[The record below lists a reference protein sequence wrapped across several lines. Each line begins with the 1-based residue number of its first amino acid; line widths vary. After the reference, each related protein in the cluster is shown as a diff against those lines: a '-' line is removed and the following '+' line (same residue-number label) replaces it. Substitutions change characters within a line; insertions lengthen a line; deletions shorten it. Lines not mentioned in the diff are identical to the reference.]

1 MPFSSLFTRCY
12 HHRPSFGNARQQQE
26 SASASKAGWSKLL
39 LCFGALQGH
48 HSLVLQFHL
57 LSLEA
62 ASQPGSTHSPSHLLT
77 PEAASQPGPPPQH
90 PQPSPPR
97 RSPAM
102 NLISQEAAT
111 SNPSKLPR
119 ASHHQQWNRDEMG
132 SWVRLEGHH
141 RRRPLA
147 RFLDPPPSP
156 APVERRC

>member
-1 MPFSSLFTRCY
+1 MLPPPAIIRQCQATARKRKCKQSGLVQAATLLWSSSRTSLSRATVSSPLPRSSKPAWFHPFPIPSPHPRSSK
-12 HHRPSFGNARQQQE
+12 PA
-26 SASASKAGWSKLL
+26 WS
-39 LCFGALQGH
+39 
-48 HSLVLQFHL
+48 
-57 LSLEA
+57 
-62 ASQPGSTHSPSHLLT
+62 
-77 PEAASQPGPPPQH
+77 PPQH